1 MQRQVRL
8 DSAEREQSQD
18 RKAGL
23 KVKTENGKV
32 KTEQMK
38 DTHKKNHTAE
48 SSVFDAPIT
57 FDRFVRGLLIVL
69 GFVGAYY
76 LLNVLSGVLWP
87 FFVAWLLAYLMY
99 PLVIFLEK
107 KCRLRFRILS
117 ILVAMVLV
125 CSLVAGL
132 LVFIVPPAI
141 RQIGH
146 LSDDLFLY
154 ATTYFA
160 GTDIPKIVLDLTHN
174 FDRNTIIQL
183 FQNNEVMDAVRTAL
197 HQSWGVV
204 SGTMNVVWYVV
215 DFLMGLLYLI
225 FLLVDY
231 ENINKNWILIVPHDY
246 RDKAWHLAS
255 DMKREM
261 NLYFRGQATVASLVG
276 ILFSIGFLIIDFP
289 MAIGFGLFVGL
300 LNIVPYLQIT
310 SIVPM
315 VFLALVK
322 AANTGE
328 NFWWILIAA
337 GIVMLVVQ
345 VIQETILIPRIMNKA
360 IGLHPAVILLSL
372 SIWGSLL
379 GLVGMIIALPATS
392 LILSY
397 YRQFLRNQ
405 EAAEKSQADVTPKVE
420 EKER

>member
-1 MQRQVRL
+1 
-8 DSAEREQSQD
+8 
-18 RKAGL
+18 
-23 KVKTENGKV
+23 
-32 KTEQMK
+32 MK

-48 SSVFDAPIT
+48 SSIFDAPIT

-183 FQNNEVMDAVRTAL
+183 FQNNEVMDAIRTAL
-197 HQSWGVV
+197 HQSWSVV

-231 ENINKNWILIVPHDY
+231 ENINKNWILIVPHGY

-289 MAIGFGLFVGL
+289 MAIALGMFIGL
-300 LNIVPYLQIT
+300 LNMVPYAQAIGFIPT
-310 SIVPM
+310 VI
-315 VFLALVK
+315 LALLK
-322 AANTGE
+322 SNDSGQS
-328 NFWWILIAA
+328 FWLIIAMA
-337 GIVMLVVQ
+337 IVVFCVVQ
-345 VIQETILIPRIMNKA
+345 AIQDLFLVPKIMGKTMGLKPA
-360 IGLHPAVILLSL
+360 IILLSL
-372 SIWGSLL
+372 SVWGTLL
-379 GLVGMIIALPATS
+379 GVIGFVIALPLTTLGWA
-392 LILSY
+392 Y
-397 YRQFLRNQ
+397 YRRYVL
-405 EAAEKSQADVTPKVE
+405 
-420 EKER
+420 KETDIED

>member
-1 MQRQVRL
+1 MKIADAARSVP
-8 DSAEREQSQD
+8 
-18 RKAGL
+18 
-23 KVKTENGKV
+23 THHPN
-32 KTEQMK
+32 TIQMK

-48 SSVFDAPIT
+48 SSIFDAPIT

-231 ENINKNWILIVPHDY
+231 ENINKNWILIVPHSY

-289 MAIGFGLFVGL
+289 MAIALGMFIGL
-300 LNIVPYLQIT
+300 LNMVPYAQAIGFIPT
-310 SIVPM
+310 VI
-315 VFLALVK
+315 LALLK
-322 AANTGE
+322 SNDSGQS
-328 NFWWILIAA
+328 FWLIIAMA
-337 GIVMLVVQ
+337 IVVFCVVQ
-345 VIQETILIPRIMNKA
+345 AIQDLFLVPKIMGKTMGLKPA
-360 IGLHPAVILLSL
+360 IILLSL
-372 SIWGSLL
+372 SVWGTLL
-379 GLVGMIIALPATS
+379 GVIGFVIALPLTTLGWA
-392 LILSY
+392 Y
-397 YRQFLRNQ
+397 YRRYVL
-405 EAAEKSQADVTPKVE
+405 
-420 EKER
+420 KETDIED

>member
-1 MQRQVRL
+1 MKIADASVPTL
-8 DSAEREQSQD
+8 HPN
-18 RKAGL
+18 
-23 KVKTENGKV
+23 TI
-32 KTEQMK
+32 QMK

-48 SSVFDAPIT
+48 SSIFDAPIT

-231 ENINKNWILIVPHDY
+231 ENINKNWILIVPHSY

-289 MAIGFGLFVGL
+289 MAIALGMFIGL
-300 LNIVPYLQIT
+300 LNMVPYAQAIGFIPT
-310 SIVPM
+310 VI
-315 VFLALVK
+315 LALLK
-322 AANTGE
+322 SNDSGQS
-328 NFWWILIAA
+328 FWLIIAMA
-337 GIVMLVVQ
+337 IVVFCVVQ
-345 VIQETILIPRIMNKA
+345 AIQDLFLVPKIMGKTMGLKPA
-360 IGLHPAVILLSL
+360 IILLSL
-372 SIWGSLL
+372 SVWGTLL
-379 GLVGMIIALPATS
+379 GVIGFVIALPLTTLGWA
-392 LILSY
+392 Y
-397 YRQFLRNQ
+397 YRRYVL
-405 EAAEKSQADVTPKVE
+405 
-420 EKER
+420 KETDIED